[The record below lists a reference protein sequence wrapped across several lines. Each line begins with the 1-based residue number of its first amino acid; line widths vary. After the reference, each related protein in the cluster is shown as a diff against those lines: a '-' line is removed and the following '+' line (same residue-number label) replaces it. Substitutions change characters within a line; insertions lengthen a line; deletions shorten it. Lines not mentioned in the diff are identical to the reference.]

1 MSKFGDP
8 TFEYHATNARIGA
21 AALLRIANAD
31 VLPYDYVEYARTMKR
46 FIGQVGQAMSDKHLT
61 LSAAALSDAVGRME
75 SAAVVFANARDHTL
89 ATQLSPA
96 TARRVNATLLE
107 VERDLTRSAGL
118 VTRPWFRNLI
128 YASDENNGYS
138 TMVLPSV
145 NEAIRAGDATVVGRE
160 LADVAQRFD
169 SATRALQLA
178 TGLLQGR

>member
-21 AALLRIANAD
+21 AALLRLANAD
-31 VLPYDYVEYARTMKR
+31 VLPYDYVEYTRTMKR
-46 FIGQVGQAMSDKHLT
+46 FVGQVGEAMSDKHWT
-61 LSAAALSDAVGRME
+61 LSAGALSDAVGRME
-75 SAAVVFANARDHTL
+75 NAAVAFANARDHAL

-128 YASDENNGYS
+128 YAADENNGYS

-145 NEAIRAGDATVVGRE
+145 NEAIRAGDTTIVGRE
-160 LADVAQRFD
+160 LSDVAQRFD

-178 TGLLQGR
+178 TGLLQGK